1 MTDSPRTDI
10 LRIATRSSPL
20 AIWQAEYVQQRL
32 TALNPSLQVELIRI
46 KTQGDIILDTPLAKI
61 GGKGLFVKELEQAML
76 DGRAD
81 IAVHSMKDV
90 PMELPEGLTLAVI
103 CEREDPRDA
112 FVCNTYER
120 FDDLPFAAHVGT
132 SSLRRSAQLKAA
144 RPDLR
149 ISSLRGNVQTR
160 LGKLDS
166 GEFDAILLAA
176 AGLKRLE
183 MGHRIRHELAPEV
196 CLPAVGQGAVGIE
209 CRSDDA
215 RVHALLA
222 PLNDPLTWDRVVAE
236 RAMNR
241 TLEGGCQVPIAG
253 YAELQDGQLWL
264 RGLVASE
271 QGDRV
276 LRVEGRAPR
285 SEAADLG
292 HDLAQQLLKA
302 GAGEILAEV
311 YGR

>member
-1 MTDSPRTDI
+1 MTDI

-32 TALNPSLQVELIRI
+32 IERNPSLQVELVRI

-90 PMELPEGLTLAVI
+90 PMELPEGLVLAVI
-103 CEREDPRDA
+103 CERDDPRDA
-112 FVCNTYER
+112 FVSNNVAH
-120 FDDLPFAAHVGT
+120 FDELPEGAHVGT
-132 SSLRRSAQLKAA
+132 SSLRRSSQVKAA
-144 RPDLR
+144 RPDPR
-149 ISSLRGNVQTR
+149 ICSLRGNARTR
-160 LGKLDS
+160 LGKLYS

-176 AGLKRLE
+176 AGLKRL
-183 MGHRIRHELAPEV
+183 GLGARIRHELAPEV

-209 CRSDDA
+209 CRSEDP

-241 TLEGGCQVPIAG
+241 ALEGGCQVPIAG
-253 YAELQDGQLWL
+253 YAELQDGELWM

-271 QGDRV
+271 AGDLV

-285 SEAADLG
+285 SQAADLG
-292 HDLAQQLLKA
+292 RDLAAQLLTA
-302 GAGEILAEV
+302 GAGDILAKI
-311 YGR
+311 YNR

>member
-1 MTDSPRTDI
+1 MTDSSRTDI

-20 AIWQAEYVQQRL
+20 AIWQAEYVQRRL
-32 TALNPSLQVELIRI
+32 TVLNPLLQVELIRI

-90 PMELPEGLTLAVI
+90 PMELPEGLALAVI

-120 FDDLPFAAHVGT
+120 FDDLPFGAHVGT

-176 AGLKRLE
+176 AGLKRLG
-183 MGHRIRHELAPEV
+183 MGERIRHELAPEV

-209 CRSDDA
+209 CRSEDE

-222 PLNDPLTWDRVVAE
+222 PLNDPLSWDRVVAE

-285 SEAADLG
+285 SGAADLG

-311 YGR
+311 YAR